1 MPPLTAVRSANC
13 RGFQITSRFGP
24 DSGRREGSYTGLM
37 RTLERPESP
46 RISLAPLLGLLGILA
61 LAYAVAV
68 LSPSYGLVA
77 ILGVLL
83 LGAILRWPLLGLCL
97 LIPSV
102 PFQSLRSFNLGP
114 FPASSTELLVGVT
127 LVAWL
132 LQVIMG
138 RRHTLAPLPL
148 LPPLLLFL
156 TGITLSF
163 LSIVSAPPDQGS
175 LVWGFKELVKWV
187 ELLVVYVLAGNL
199 LTSRRQLRLAAVLI
213 VASTAVEAL
222 VGLYQFVRKVGPPSF
237 LIQGHFMRAYGSF
250 AQPNPFG
257 GYLNMGVLLAVALA
271 AVYAR
276 RLGGRW
282 LLLASAVIVCAIVCS
297 LSRSAWLALA
307 VAAVLLLD
315 RGGSRS
321 RTLVGFGLAGAI
333 IIAWLFAIHLVPGS
347 LSTRVV
353 AAFDIYNVDVLH
365 PTPATFSAAQRL
377 AFWIAGENMFTSHW
391 LLGIGMG
398 NFGIVYPH
406 YAVPGWN
413 VGLDHAHDYYLN
425 QAVET
430 GLVGLGTYLV
440 FLFSAFR
447 LLWRPSARLRDPL
460 FHAIVAGT
468 LGMLIT
474 LSVHNLLDDLYVHG
488 TVVQIALML
497 AMAGVAIRL
506 DRAVPPSV
514 DRVEVRAGLGDRQP
528 AEPVVIP

>member
-1 MPPLTAVRSANC
+1 
-13 RGFQITSRFGP
+13 
-24 DSGRREGSYTGLM
+24 M
-37 RTLERPESP
+37 RTFAAPEP
-46 RISLAPLLGLLGILA
+46 RRLPIAPLLGVLGILA
-61 LAYAVAV
+61 VAFAIAW
-68 LSPSYGLVA
+68 LSPSYGLAVTLGALLVA
-77 ILGVLL
+77 
-83 LGAILRWPLLGLCL
+83 AILRWPLLGLCL

-132 LQVIMG
+132 LQVIMA
-138 RRHTLAPLPL
+138 RRRRFAPMPL

-163 LSIVSAPPDQGS
+163 LAIVSAPPDQSS

-187 ELLVVYVLAGNL
+187 ELVVVYVLACNL
-199 LTSRRQLRLAAVLI
+199 LTTRRQLRLAAILI
-213 VASTAVEAL
+213 VASTAVEAQI
-222 VGLYQFVRKVGPPSF
+222 GLAQFVLKIGPPSF
-237 LIQGHFMRAYGSF
+237 LIHHLFMRAYGTF
-250 AQPNPFG
+250 AQPNPFA
-257 GYLNMGVLLAVALA
+257 GYLNMGVLLAIGLA
-271 AVYAR
+271 VVFAR
-276 RLGGRW
+276 QRGGRW
-282 LLLASAVIVCAIVCS
+282 LILAAAMILIAIVCS

-321 RTLVGFGLAGAI
+321 RTLVGFGVAAAVI
-333 IIAWLFAIHLVPGS
+333 VVWLFAIHLVPGS
-347 LSTRVV
+347 VSTRVI
-353 AAFDIYNVDVLH
+353 AAFDIYDVDVLH

-447 LLWRPSARLRDPL
+447 LLWRPLATIHDPL
-460 FHAIVAGT
+460 LHAIVAGA

-488 TVVQIALML
+488 TVVQIALLL

-506 DRAVPPSV
+506 DRSRSPSV
-514 DRVEVRAGLGDRQP
+514 DDVEVGSGLGDRQP
-528 AEPVVIP
+528 A